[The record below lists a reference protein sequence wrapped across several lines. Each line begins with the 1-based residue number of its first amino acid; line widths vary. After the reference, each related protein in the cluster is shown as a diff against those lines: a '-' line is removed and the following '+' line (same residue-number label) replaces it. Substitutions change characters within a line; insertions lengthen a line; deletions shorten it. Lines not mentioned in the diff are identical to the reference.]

1 MDMNCATYQAKGP
14 IILTNANA
22 ARSTKVD
29 KVTERLT
36 VQPPVRD
43 VMLAAIP
50 SLRAFAISLSGSVN
64 SADDLVQETVMR
76 AMTHIGSFT
85 PGTNMS
91 AWLLTILRNLFR
103 SQYRKRRR
111 EVEDPDGSYLASLKL
126 PAEQFG
132 RLEFKELIEALAKL
146 PYVQR
151 EALLLV
157 AASGFSY
164 DEAAAICEVAV
175 GTIKSRVSRA
185 RQLLAELLDID
196 SPATFALDRATAQ
209 WEAADRKEIAPPADA
224 NQYAHKQKRPRF
236 QPGRRPPCLQVFRM
250 SSVAAVAVVAVV
262 APEDAID
269 HGADNGNTIAGAF
282 TIAVAIAGAAVVD
295 RGIVVDRSAAV
306 VTAAAGADD
315 NTTATGVAGRS
326 ASSAGVASR
335 SISATGGAG
344 HRVSAAATM
353 SGKGLSAAT
362 MTIILMAGSQRI
374 RRHRHATQRDRGC
387 ESDQSFF
394 VKHVILL
401 LWFKRNLFVTAAT
414 TPDRRQGLQGKRTR
428 SRVRPRRALP

>member
-22 ARSTKVD
+22 ARSTEVD
-29 KVTERLT
+29 KVTERLK

-43 VMLAAIP
+43 AMLAAIP

-64 SADDLVQETVMR
+64 NADDLVQETVMR
-76 AMTHIGSFT
+76 AMTHIDSFT

-196 SPATFALDRATAQ
+196 SPATFVLDRATA
-209 WEAADRKEIAPPADA
+209 AM
-224 NQYAHKQKRPRF
+224 
-236 QPGRRPPCLQVFRM
+236 G
-250 SSVAAVAVVAVV
+250 
-262 APEDAID
+262 
-269 HGADNGNTIAGAF
+269 
-282 TIAVAIAGAAVVD
+282 
-295 RGIVVDRSAAV
+295 
-306 VTAAAGADD
+306 
-315 NTTATGVAGRS
+315 
-326 ASSAGVASR
+326 
-335 SISATGGAG
+335 
-344 HRVSAAATM
+344 
-353 SGKGLSAAT
+353 SG
-362 MTIILMAGSQRI
+362 
-374 RRHRHATQRDRGC
+374 
-387 ESDQSFF
+387 
-394 VKHVILL
+394 
-401 LWFKRNLFVTAAT
+401 
-414 TPDRRQGLQGKRTR
+414 
-428 SRVRPRRALP
+428 